1 MKRQIKFKQIKQ
13 TCPEEYEARMNNRL
27 VGLVT
32 LRWGRLECIY
42 LPYGC
47 YYKNEEVLKSHLFEN
62 RFKGN
67 FANANERHA
76 WLGEFRNLL
85 YKRNEENIKRL
96 EDIRLKKLNRN
107 KFAQS
112 SEVERSIA

>member
-67 FANANERHA
+67 FADANERHA

-85 YKRNEENIKRL
+85 HERNEANIKRL

-112 SEVERSIA
+112 CFDSKV

>member
-27 VGLVT
+27 IGLVT
-32 LRWGRLECIY
+32 LRCGRLECIY

-85 YKRNEENIKRL
+85 HKRNEANIKRL
-96 EDIRLKKLNRN
+96 KDIRLKNLNRN

-112 SEVERSIA
+112 SLDE